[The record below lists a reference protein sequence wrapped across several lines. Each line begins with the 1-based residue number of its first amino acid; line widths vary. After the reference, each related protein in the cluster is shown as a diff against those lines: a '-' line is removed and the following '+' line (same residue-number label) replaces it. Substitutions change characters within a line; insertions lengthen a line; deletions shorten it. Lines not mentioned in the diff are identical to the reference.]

1 MKYLSSGA
9 FRRALEERLRTHS
22 LQSGVPLIRLRK
34 MVAFDRFLTRLLHIQ
49 PGVWVVKGG
58 LALQLR
64 LGDRARTTKDIDI
77 LALSRPEEIMR
88 QLREAGSCDLN
99 DWFTFEVSEPA
110 QNAATDRLY
119 LRHWRRQGGL
129 RHPIHALLDGRT
141 FEHFHIDIGIGD
153 PMLEAVEYFDT
164 PALLEFAEL
173 APTHVPCFPIT
184 QQIAEKLHAYT
195 RPRKSGESSR
205 VKDFVDMLLLSEMRT
220 ISGERLFQAIQA
232 TFSARATHALP
243 VSVPPPPAKWE
254 SEFKRMAKDVGMDK
268 LSLVQAYGS
277 VQQFL
282 DPVLKGEISK
292 EWDVAAKLWR

>member
-9 FRRALEERLRTHS
+9 FRRALEERLRAQS
-22 LQSGVPLIRLRK
+22 LKSGVPLVRLRK
-34 MVAFDRFLTRLLHIQ
+34 MVAFDRFLARLLLNQ
-49 PGVWVVKGG
+49 PSVWVVKGG

-64 LGDRARTTKDIDI
+64 LGDRARTTKDLDI
-77 LALSRPEEIMR
+77 LALSRPGKITR
-88 QLREAGSCDLN
+88 QLQEAGSLDLN

-110 QNAATDRLY
+110 QNAVTD
-119 LRHWRRQGGL
+119 QGGL

-153 PMLEAVEYFDT
+153 PMVEAVEYFDT

-205 VKDFVDMLLLSEMRT
+205 VKDFVDMLLLSEMGT

-243 VSVPPPPAKWE
+243 VSVPPPPSKWD

-268 LSLVQAYGS
+268 LSLGQAYGS

-282 DPVLKGEISK
+282 DPVLKGEIPG
-292 EWDVAAKLWR
+292 EWDAVAKLWR